1 MWYDKNHRIRYIYPV
16 NTRGRRDKMS
26 LLTLKNELDRG
37 ICHARKLSKLPSRD
51 YIQGEFAIFNPILHR
66 DTNDK
71 QVIIEPELETE
82 VLELYPNEFV
92 IERVNRW

>member
-1 MWYDKNHRIRYIYPV
+1 MWYDKNHSVRYIYPV

-66 DTNDK
+66 DTND
-71 QVIIEPELETE
+71 VIREPVIESELE

-92 IERVNRW
+92 IERVNR